1 MKRTTQILA
10 LSVFLLFTLLFSCK
24 KEEHEQM
31 IDVLTSKTWKFGMK
45 DLNASTNPS
54 GTNFYFAVPECEQDD
69 TFLFR
74 EDGTMIRN
82 YGPKKCDGET
92 TANKTVPFSFNKQT
106 KELIIDGVKY
116 KVVEENKTQFK
127 YVLVTITGTAIY
139 LLQ

>member
-1 MKRTTQILA
+1 
-10 LSVFLLFTLLFSCK
+10 
-24 KEEHEQM
+24 M

-82 YGPKKCDGET
+82 YGSKKCDNET
-92 TANKTVPFSFNKQT
+92 SANKTVPFSFNKQT

-127 YVLVTITGTAIY
+127 YVLVTVNGAAIY